1 MPFVKI
7 ATVAEVPVG
16 TAKQVAL
23 GKRKL
28 ALFNVGGVFYAIDDA
43 CPHKRAGT
51 PIVFGSPVAVPLP
64 TTGARRRS
72 GVAQG

>member
-7 ATVAEVPVG
+7 ATVAEVPAG
-16 TAKQVAL
+16 TAKQITL

-43 CPHKRAGT
+43 CPHKGAGT
-51 PIVFGSPVAVPLP
+51 PVFP
-64 TTGARRRS
+64 RS
-72 GVAQG
+72 VQALFFASAAIDR